1 MSSSPS
7 SVTWER
13 PRCLDIMFVTSK
25 RRDGERHAVFHVTEL
40 TSCHRNISD
49 VSSRC
54 INCVQIIVFSSTIA
68 HQSGCVLLDH
78 NWACFLFTLSRKRI
92 MNPLNLFIRSWEK
105 WHFKSICVNLMC
117 TSPACRWVIYNDHK
131 VCLSERPP
139 KDLGYVYF
147 YHRLSSS

>member
-1 MSSSPS
+1 MGASTMSGHY
-7 SVTWER
+7 VCHIKKEGRWAA
-13 PRCLDIMFVTSK
+13 
-25 RRDGERHAVFHVTEL
+25 RRVSCCRADDVQA
-40 TSCHRNISD
+40 CHRNISD
-49 VSSRC
+49 RSSRY
-54 INCVQIIVFSSTIA
+54 INCVQIYYFSSTTV

-78 NWACFLFTLSRKRI
+78 NWACFLFTLSRKRK
-92 MNPLNLFIRSWEK
+92 MNPLNLFIQIWEK